1 MKTIGYAGRMLCLA
15 ATLAALPAWAG
26 AREEVNASMEKFMAA
41 RSYHATMT
49 ATGAHTMNNQ
59 VDYVAP
65 GRYRMRM
72 AGLGEQIIVGDTMY
86 LDMRGRS
93 TKVPLPKGTLSQW
106 RDPARLAENAK
117 TMTVTALG
125 SEVVGGAPTRKYR
138 VDHSQPQPST
148 MTLWVGSNGYP
159 LRIVSS
165 TRIQG
170 KPMVTT
176 IVYSR
181 YNDPALRVD
190 VPK

>member
-1 MKTIGYAGRMLCLA
+1 MKTITSSSRVLCL
-15 ATLAALPAWAG
+15 LASLVAPPAWAG

-41 RSYHATMT
+41 RSYHASMT
-49 ATGAHTMNNQ
+49 ATGAHAMSNE

-72 AGLGEQIIVGDTMY
+72 AGMGEQTIVGDTMY
-86 LDMRGRS
+86 LNMHGKN

-125 SEVVGGAPTRKYR
+125 SEVLGGAPARKYR

-159 LRIVSS
+159 LRIVTS

-170 KPMVTT
+170 KPMITT

-181 YNDPALRVD
+181 YDDPALRVD
-190 VPK
+190 VPR